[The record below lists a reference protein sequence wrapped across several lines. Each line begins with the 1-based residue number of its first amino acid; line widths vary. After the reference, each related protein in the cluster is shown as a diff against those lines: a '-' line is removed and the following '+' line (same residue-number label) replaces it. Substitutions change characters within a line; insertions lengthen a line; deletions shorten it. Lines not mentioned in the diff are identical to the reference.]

1 MWKNNK
7 SYTMQTQSREADA
20 TLISDKV
27 DLRPKKKKKEHFIT
41 IEGTT
46 Q

>member
-1 MWKNNK
+1 
-7 SYTMQTQSREADA
+7 MQTQSREADA